1 MDFILHFLQYN
12 PGKGFLFTGIGFW
25 IFMAIVLAGFCLLHR
40 KRQARNTFLFACNL
54 FFFYKMAGAFLLI
67 LLLSILLN
75 YGIGLQTSAAPDC
88 SKKRWMTA
96 GIIANLLILAVFKYN
111 AFFIQSFNALFD
123 TGFTAIDYFS
133 ADYLSSA
140 FAGPAWFESLFP
152 PVGLS
157 FFTLQAISYLV
168 DIKRGSAKAISNIAD
183 FGLYYCF
190 FPKAIAGPIVR
201 TGEFAPQLRQY
212 YMLSRKEFS
221 IALGLII
228 TGLIKKIIFADY
240 LALHSSPAIFMQP
253 EMYSGMEKWI
263 ALYAF
268 SLRIYMDFSGYADI
282 AIGIAALLGFQ
293 LPGNFRAPYQACTLT
308 DFWRRWHISLSSWL
322 RDYAYIPLGGN
333 RHGKWKMC
341 IALTAVFLMAAL
353 WHEAGMGF
361 LLWGLVHGVLVCI
374 EKCTA
379 WPERVEKKRFG
390 KIAGWFLMVPDF
402 QRTQPFV
409 DPVPYQPSAT
419 SRRLLFRI
427 VRPRARNTL
436 ARDTEPV
443 QHMLRPDGH
452 SVHRHFPEGEA
463 KECLDAHL
471 LPKPAGCAVPD
482 YRSNSRSS
490 HPRPRLST
498 RPALHLRASAVQRNI
513 DTLPDCIFLKVRPW
527 AWVSNSAI

>member
-25 IFMAIVLAGFCLLHR
+25 IFLAIVLAGFCLLHR
-40 KRQARNTFLFACNL
+40 KRQARNTFLFACSL

-390 KIAGWFLMVPDF
+390 KIAGWFLTF
-402 QRTQPFV
+402 NAL
-409 DPVPYQPSAT
+409 SL
-419 SRRLLFRI
+419 SWILFRTSHLQQAADYFFGLF
-427 VRPRARNTL
+427 VPAQGTPL
-436 ARDTEPV
+436 
-443 QHMLRPDGH
+443 
-452 SVHRHFPEGEA
+452 PEI
-463 KECLDAHL
+463 L
-471 LPKPAGCAVPD
+471 
-482 YRSNSRSS
+482 SRY
-490 HPRPRLST
+490 ST
-498 RPALHLRASAVQRNI
+498 CFALTAIAFI
-513 DTLPDCIFLKVRPW
+513 GIFLKEKQKNALMRIFYQSPMAVQFLITAAIAVLLILARGYRPDLPFIYGQ
-527 AWVSNSAI
+527 VPFSAI